1 MAAITPSPELGAI
14 VRRWLRSYASGDN
27 VTVTNLFS
35 DDPAL
40 GYIGSSHGEIWRGDT
55 LRRGMAR
62 YMQDIPSF
70 AWDRDE
76 FRGFEC
82 GELGWVEW
90 FGERVSLD
98 TGKEITFRST
108 FVLHLEQG
116 VWRIVHVHNSN
127 PVSNMEALGY
137 ESRGFEDLLEA
148 ALATPAEFTRTGLA
162 TIMFTDIADSSVLA
176 ETLGDTS
183 WSVAVSRHLKQ
194 VEVIVTDH
202 GGTLVKTLGD
212 GTMSAFASASGALTA
227 AAELQRTISASED
240 EPQLR
245 IRIGLHTGDLVEQD
259 GDMFGT
265 VVNKAARVAALTA
278 PGEICLSDATRIMV
292 GGARR
297 FRFSP
302 PVEVALKGLDGRHV
316 THRLEWRE

>member
-14 VRRWLRSYASGDN
+14 VRRWLRAYASGDKAA
-27 VTVTNLFS
+27 VTNLFS
-35 DDPAL
+35 ADPAL

-55 LRRGMAR
+55 LRRGMAS
-62 YMQDIPSF
+62 YMEDIPSF

-148 ALATPAEFTRTGLA
+148 ALATPAQFQRTGMA

-176 ETLGDTS
+176 ETLGDAR
-183 WSVAVSRHLKQ
+183 WSVAVQAHLKQ
-194 VEVIVTDH
+194 VESIVTEH
-202 GGTLVKTLGD
+202 GGTLIKTLGD
-212 GTMSAFASASGALTA
+212 GTMSAFPSASAALSA
-227 AAELQRTISASED
+227 AVTLQNIITNTTE
-240 EPQLR
+240 EPHLR

-259 GDMFGT
+259 GDLFGT
-265 VVNKAARVAALTA
+265 VVNKAARVAALAA
-278 PGEICLSDATRIMV
+278 PGDICLSDATRIMV
-292 GGARR
+292 GAARH
-297 FRFSP
+297 FRFSQ
-302 PVEVALKGLDGRHV
+302 PVEVTLKGLEGRHV
-316 THRLEWRE
+316 TYRLEWRE